1 MTHRRLRTLVF
12 VLACLSAAPVAA
24 QQGPVLTP
32 EGAAKAGHNYQL
44 YCALC
49 HGKEREGHANDHAPS
64 LRSKSLL
71 ESGFPVTIG
80 EAIAYG
86 RQGTPM
92 GGYIDEVG
100 GPLTRRDIIDLTLW
114 LRETAKVE
122 PLVMDHKKV
131 HDRIAGDVALGA
143 QVYQQN
149 CVTCHGK
156 KGEGV
161 TGTALGNAAM
171 LALTPDQF
179 LRHAIVE
186 GRQGTPMPAFG
197 KVLSE
202 SDIDNVTA
210 FLRSRSTGWSTA
222 TRALRTPPPLG
233 QYVINPQGAAPD
245 FGELRD
251 GRYVGASVLDRELRA
266 QRRMILLDTRVTS
279 MWQMAHI
286 EGAVPVP
293 YYANRDEAIASLP
306 RDGTWIV
313 AYCECPRA
321 AADSVVKWLRAEG
334 GFKNTAVL
342 YEGIQ
347 GWVSLGYPV
356 VAGDASATAAGV
368 D

>member
-1 MTHRRLRTLVF
+1 MMHCRILVAMLLLLGLS
-12 VLACLSAAPVAA
+12 LAGAARA
-24 QQGPVLTP
+24 QAPVLT
-32 EGAAKAGHNYQL
+32 EEAANKAAGNYQR

-49 HGKEREGHANDHAPS
+49 HGKDREGHVNDHAPS

-71 ESGFPVTIG
+71 ESDALTLR

-100 GPLTRRDIIDLTLW
+100 GPMTRQDIGDMILW
-114 LRETAKVE
+114 LRKIAAVE
-122 PLVMDHKKV
+122 PVDTGRRSFERV
-131 HDRIAGDVALGA
+131 AGDVPKGA
-143 QVYQQN
+143 AVFQQH
-149 CVTCHGK
+149 CATCHGV
-156 KGEGV
+156 KGEGG

-171 LALTPDQF
+171 LALTPDHF
-179 LRHAIVE
+179 LRHAIVN

-197 KVLSE
+197 GTLSE

-210 FLRSRSTGWSTA
+210 FVRSRSTGWTA
-222 TRALRTPPPLG
+222 NKQELRKPPPLG
-233 QYVINPQGAAPD
+233 GYIMNPRGKAPD
-245 FGELRD
+245 FGELKE
-251 GRYVGASVLDRELRA
+251 GRYVSAAVLARELKA
-266 QRRMILLDTRVTS
+266 KPRMILLDTRVTS

-321 AADSVVKWLRAEG
+321 AADSVVKWLREEG
-334 GFKNTAVL
+334 KFANTAVL

-347 GWVSLGYPV
+347 GWVSLGHPV
-356 VAGDASATAAGV
+356 VAGDASKPE
-368 D
+368 